1 MKPLRCVVLAA
12 IAAVAAVLATGL
24 AAPAEAGG
32 RVAVGVSIGTG
43 WYGPGYYPRY
53 YGPRYYGYSAYY
65 YPPPA
70 VVVAPPPPPP
80 PPVVVYQQPAP
91 NYYVAPQRPAVA
103 QQQPYCREYQKTVI
117 IGGQP
122 QPGFGT
128 ACMQPDGSW
137 KAIN

>member
-1 MKPLRCVVLAA
+1 MKPLRSLVLSCLAA
-12 IAAVAAVLATGL
+12 AAALAIGT
-24 AAPAEAGG
+24 AAPAQAGG

-43 WYGPGYYPRY
+43 WYGGPGYYPRY
-53 YGPRYYGYSAYY
+53 YAPRYAGYPADY

-80 PPVVVYQQPAP
+80 VVVYQQPAP
-91 NYYVAPQRPAVA
+91 TYYVAPQPPAA
-103 QQQPYCREYQKTVI
+103 PPQQQAYCREYQKTLM
-117 IGGQP
+117 IGGRP
-122 QPGFGT
+122 QPGYGT

>member
-1 MKPLRCVVLAA
+1 MKPLRSLVAASLAA
-12 IAAVAAVLATGL
+12 AAVLVLGVAT
-24 AAPAEAGG
+24 PAEAGG

-43 WYGPGYYPRY
+43 WYGGPGYYPRY
-53 YGPRYYGYSAYY
+53 YGPRYGYPAYY

-70 VVVAPPPPPP
+70 VIVAPPPPPA
-80 PPVVVYQQPAP
+80 VVYQQPAP
-91 NYYVAPQRPAVA
+91 TYYVTPQQAPAVA

-128 ACMQPDGSW
+128 ACLQPDGSW

>member
-1 MKPLRCVVLAA
+1 MKPLRCVVLAG

-53 YGPRYYGYSAYY
+53 YGPRYYGYPAYY

-70 VVVAPPPPPP
+70 VVVAPPPP

-91 NYYVAPQRPAVA
+91 NYYVAPQQPAVA
-103 QQQPYCREYQKTVI
+103 RQQPYCREYQKTVI

>member
-1 MKPLRCVVLAA
+1 M
-12 IAAVAAVLATGL
+12 VA
-24 AAPAEAGG
+24 
-32 RVAVGVSIGTG
+32 
-43 WYGPGYYPRY
+43 
-53 YGPRYYGYSAYY
+53 
-65 YPPPA
+65 
-70 VVVAPPPPPP
+70 
-80 PPVVVYQQPAP
+80 Q
-91 NYYVAPQRPAVA
+91 

>member
-1 MKPLRCVVLAA
+1 MKPLRSLVLSCLAA
-12 IAAVAAVLATGL
+12 ALVIA
-24 AAPAEAGG
+24 AAPAQAGG

-43 WYGPGYYPRY
+43 WYGGPGYYPRY
-53 YGPRYYGYSAYY
+53 YAPRYAGYPAYY

-80 PPVVVYQQPAP
+80 VVVYQQPVQG
-91 NYYVAPQRPAVA
+91 YYVAPQPAPQP
-103 QQQPYCREYQKTVI
+103 QQQAYCREYQKTLM

-122 QPGFGT
+122 QPGYGT
-128 ACMQPDGSW
+128 ACMQPDGTW

>member
-1 MKPLRCVVLAA
+1 MKSLRSLVVASLGLA
-12 IAAVAAVLATGL
+12 AAVLAISL

-43 WYGPGYYPRY
+43 WYGGPGYYPGY
-53 YGPRYYGYSAYY
+53 YGPRYGYPAYY

-70 VVVAPPPPPP
+70 VVVAPPPPPA
-80 PPVVVYQQPAP
+80 VVYQQPAP
-91 NYYVAPQRPAVA
+91 TYYVAPQQAPAMV